1 MSRNLTPRFT
11 RAASNSAPT
20 AWVVKLPKAWWYSS
34 GIFTQP
40 ACSKLRNF
48 SASIGIAPL
57 ELHRF
62 PWLSTSQSKQT
73 GMKSRLTQTADFFS
87 VGARRMTMN
96 KRILLLAMLLS
107 AMSAVSTLYA
117 AQPLTKVVMTTG
129 SFSEREAA
137 MYVAQDQGFFRRY
150 GIELTFVQVRNG
162 PVGMAAIASGETQLH
177 EGSATAAVLGAAAE
191 GLDLIFVA
199 GMINKL
205 IGNIIASPKIKSPAD
220 LKGKTIAVTS
230 ASGGSWMFTT
240 LALEYWGLDA
250 KRDGISFRI
259 LGDES
264 VRSQALL
271 NETVAATHLGYTFS
285 APLIGRGFTNLA
297 DLAKLPIPFQSTG
310 VLTTRRFMNASPEV
324 VEGVLRGI
332 VDSLQFIAQPENK
345 QAVLKSLMKGLRLQ
359 KVDQAVEG
367 YDSLGGIYE
376 RKIYPRADGVRNVI
390 RLLGLTNEK
399 IRKLKAEDLVDD
411 RFVKKLEKEG
421 KF

>member
-1 MSRNLTPRFT
+1 
-11 RAASNSAPT
+11 
-20 AWVVKLPKAWWYSS
+20 
-34 GIFTQP
+34 
-40 ACSKLRNF
+40 
-48 SASIGIAPL
+48 
-57 ELHRF
+57 
-62 PWLSTSQSKQT
+62 
-73 GMKSRLTQTADFFS
+73 
-87 VGARRMTMN
+87 
-96 KRILLLAMLLS
+96 
-107 AMSAVSTLYA
+107 
-117 AQPLTKVVMTTG
+117 
-129 SFSEREAA
+129 

-150 GIELTFVQVRNG
+150 GLELTFVQVRNG
-162 PVGMAAIASGETQLH
+162 PVGMAAIASGETQIH
-177 EGSATAAVLGAAAE
+177 EGSATGAVLGAAAE
-191 GLDLIFVA
+191 GVDLVFVA

-205 IGNIIASPKIKSPAD
+205 IGNIMASPKIKSPAD
-220 LKGKTIAVTS
+220 LKGKVIAVTS

-264 VRSQALL
+264 VRSQALA

-285 APLIGRGFTNLA
+285 APLISRGFTNLA

-324 VEGVLRGI
+324 VESVLRGI

-345 QAVLKSLMKGLRLQ
+345 PAVLKSLMKGLRLQ
-359 KVDQAVEG
+359 KMDQAVEG
-367 YDSLGGIYE
+367 YDTLGGIYE

>member
-1 MSRNLTPRFT
+1 
-11 RAASNSAPT
+11 
-20 AWVVKLPKAWWYSS
+20 
-34 GIFTQP
+34 
-40 ACSKLRNF
+40 
-48 SASIGIAPL
+48 
-57 ELHRF
+57 
-62 PWLSTSQSKQT
+62 
-73 GMKSRLTQTADFFS
+73 
-87 VGARRMTMN
+87 MN

-107 AMSAVSTLYA
+107 AMCAVSTLYA

-345 QAVLKSLMKGLRLQ
+345 PAVLKSLMKGLRLQ
-359 KVDQAVEG
+359 KADQAVEG

-421 KF
+421 RF